1 MANGINY
8 EERKKVKRPIFNVR
22 DLELGY
28 CTKKVLMQELTKP
41 MHGRMYYTTDTHEFF
56 FDFDGTRIPLN
67 MTGDNADIE
76 QALQQ
81 INDKIAQLDPSN
93 IDKLSE
99 QVNKAVSDVKTAQ
112 EEIKQ
117 AKSDVANA
125 VKKAEDAASAVSS
138 KVDASYVDN
147 KVKDL
152 ASQSSVTELQNKLN
166 QIKTVSSV
174 ETTEDGY
181 TLTLSDGTQLVLK
194 NGKDGVNGVDGVDG
208 DSVTVTTS
216 KVEKT
221 TTVTFTD
228 KNGEHSFE
236 VKDGVDG
243 VNGIDGINGVDGKDG
258 ESVVFTSSEKVDGV
272 TTVVITDKDGDHTF
286 QVNDGITPTIEI
298 EQTSKHWVINGV
310 DSGIVA
316 EGKDGVD
323 GVNGVDGKDGITP
336 TIEIDETTKHWI
348 INGVDSGIVAEGKD
362 GKDASSSEYFELN
375 VTDKNMILE
384 GNNLSLKYGDD
395 STITEITQD
404 TVVADEK
411 DGLVTLSQV
420 LELLKKKGD
429 DVVVVDYIYINHGTP
444 GQPNLTD
451 VVNYKSYKITDEY
464 FSEETTPIYASPR
477 EWRGDVEKY
486 IEESSMAT
494 TFGFDIP
501 QNYSFKALRQD
512 PTNPNKWDDL
522 TLGFISNPRYS
533 TKQYGEQVYNCYSR
547 MTNTADGT
555 WYTDAVDYDSTFNYK
570 IILTKNN

>member
-56 FDFDGTRIPLN
+56 FDFDGSRIPLN

-76 QALQQ
+76 KALQQ

-125 VKKAEDAASAVSS
+125 VKKAEDAAAAVSS
-138 KVDASYVDN
+138 KVDQSYVDN

-152 ASQSSVTELQNKLN
+152 ATQSSVTELQNQLN

-194 NGKDGVNGVDGVDG
+194 NGKDGVDGV
-208 DSVTVTTS
+208 
-216 KVEKT
+216 
-221 TTVTFTD
+221 
-228 KNGEHSFE
+228 
-236 VKDGVDG
+236 
-243 VNGIDGINGVDGKDG
+243 DG

-272 TTVVITDKDGDHTF
+272 TTVVITDKDGEHTF

-298 EQTSKHWVINGV
+298 DQTTKHWFINGE
-310 DSGIVA
+310 DSGVVA
-316 EGKDGVD
+316 EGQDGVD
-323 GVNGVDGKDGITP
+323 GVNGKDGVDGKDGITP
-336 TIEIDETTKHWI
+336 TIEIHPTTKHWI

-362 GKDASSSEYFELN
+362 GEDASSSEYFELN

-395 STITEITQD
+395 STITEITPD

-429 DVVVVDYIYINHGTP
+429 DVDYLYINGYLDGEEQTDIAVYNPFPIVLDENNTFTIEVWIPAENSGWTDNYYAVVASVDVPDGYTIDKQNGFKFLDETNEFVPIDIIENPRGVTKKYGNKNYNSYVRQLDDQWDEDGT
-444 GQPNLTD
+444 QLNLVPVQYQITI
-451 VVNYKSYKITDEY
+451 KKIT
-464 FSEETTPIYASPR
+464 
-477 EWRGDVEKY
+477 
-486 IEESSMAT
+486 
-494 TFGFDIP
+494 
-501 QNYSFKALRQD
+501 N
-512 PTNPNKWDDL
+512 
-522 TLGFISNPRYS
+522 
-533 TKQYGEQVYNCYSR
+533 
-547 MTNTADGT
+547 
-555 WYTDAVDYDSTFNYK
+555 
-570 IILTKNN
+570 

>member
-56 FDFDGTRIPLN
+56 FDFDGSRIPLN

-76 QALQQ
+76 KALQQ

-125 VKKAEDAASAVSS
+125 VKKAEDAAAAVSS
-138 KVDASYVDN
+138 KVDQSYVDN

-152 ASQSSVTELQNKLN
+152 ATQSSVTELQNQLN
-166 QIKTVSSV
+166 QVKTVSSV

-194 NGKDGVNGVDGVDG
+194 NGKDGVDGQ
-208 DSVTVTTS
+208 
-216 KVEKT
+216 
-221 TTVTFTD
+221 
-228 KNGEHSFE
+228 
-236 VKDGVDG
+236 DGVDG
-243 VNGIDGINGVDGKDG
+243 VNGKD
-258 ESVVFTSSEKVDGV
+258 
-272 TTVVITDKDGDHTF
+272 
-286 QVNDGITPTIEI
+286 
-298 EQTSKHWVINGV
+298 
-310 DSGIVA
+310 
-316 EGKDGVD
+316 
-323 GVNGVDGKDGITP
+323 GVDGKDGITP
-336 TIEIDETTKHWI
+336 TIEIHPTTKHWI
-348 INGVDSGIVAEGKD
+348 INGEDSGIVAEGQD
-362 GKDASSSEYFELN
+362 GVDASSSEYFELN

-395 STITEITQD
+395 STITEITPD

-429 DVVVVDYIYINHGTP
+429 DVDYLYINGFIDDDGNSDGFLYSGTP
-444 GQPNLTD
+444 DIAVYNPFPIVLDENNTFTIEVWVPAENSGWTD
-451 VVNYKSYKITDEY
+451 NYYAVVAGVDVPDGYTIDKLNDFKFLDETGEFVSMDIMENPRGATKKYGNKNYNSYVRKLSDQYDDEGRQINTSPIKYQITIKKIT
-464 FSEETTPIYASPR
+464 
-477 EWRGDVEKY
+477 
-486 IEESSMAT
+486 
-494 TFGFDIP
+494 
-501 QNYSFKALRQD
+501 N
-512 PTNPNKWDDL
+512 
-522 TLGFISNPRYS
+522 
-533 TKQYGEQVYNCYSR
+533 
-547 MTNTADGT
+547 
-555 WYTDAVDYDSTFNYK
+555 
-570 IILTKNN
+570 

>member
-28 CTKKVLMQELTKP
+28 CTKKVLMKELTKP
-41 MHGRMYYTTDTHEFF
+41 MHGSMYYTTDTHEFF
-56 FDFDGTRIPLN
+56 FDFDGARIPLN

-76 QALQQ
+76 KALQQ

-112 EEIKQ
+112 DEIKQ
-117 AKSDVANA
+117 AKNDVANA
-125 VKKAEDAASAVSS
+125 VKKAEDAAAAVSS
-138 KVDASYVDN
+138 KVDQSYVDN
-147 KVKDL
+147 KVQDL
-152 ASQSSVTELQNKLN
+152 ATQSSVTELQNQLN

-194 NGKDGVNGVDGVDG
+194 N
-208 DSVTVTTS
+208 
-216 KVEKT
+216 
-221 TTVTFTD
+221 
-228 KNGEHSFE
+228 
-236 VKDGVDG
+236 
-243 VNGIDGINGVDGKDG
+243 GKDG

-298 EQTSKHWVINGV
+298 DQTTKHWFINGE
-310 DSGIVA
+310 DSGVVA
-316 EGKDGVD
+316 EGQDGVD
-323 GVNGVDGKDGITP
+323 GVNGKDGITP
-336 TIEIDETTKHWI
+336 TIEIHPTTKHWI

-362 GKDASSSEYFELN
+362 GQDASSSEYFELN
-375 VTDKNMILE
+375 VTDKNMIFE

-420 LELLKKKGD
+420 LELLKKKGND
-429 DVVVVDYIYINHGTP
+429 VDYLYINGYLDGEEQTDIAVYNPFPIVLDENNTFTIEVWIPAENSGWTDNYYAVVASVDVPDGYTIDKQNGFKFLDENNEFVPIGIIENPRGVTKKYGNKNYNSYVRQLDDQWDEDGT
-444 GQPNLTD
+444 QLNLVPVQYQITI
-451 VVNYKSYKITDEY
+451 KKIT
-464 FSEETTPIYASPR
+464 
-477 EWRGDVEKY
+477 
-486 IEESSMAT
+486 
-494 TFGFDIP
+494 
-501 QNYSFKALRQD
+501 N
-512 PTNPNKWDDL
+512 
-522 TLGFISNPRYS
+522 
-533 TKQYGEQVYNCYSR
+533 
-547 MTNTADGT
+547 
-555 WYTDAVDYDSTFNYK
+555 
-570 IILTKNN
+570 

>member
-56 FDFDGTRIPLN
+56 FDFDGSRIPLN

-76 QALQQ
+76 KALQQ

-125 VKKAEDAASAVSS
+125 VKKAEDAATAVSS
-138 KVDASYVDN
+138 KVDQSYVDN

-152 ASQSSVTELQNKLN
+152 ATQSSVTELQNQLN
-166 QIKTVSSV
+166 QVKTVSSV

-194 NGKDGVNGVDGVDG
+194 NGKDGVDGKDG
-208 DSVTVTTS
+208 
-216 KVEKT
+216 
-221 TTVTFTD
+221 
-228 KNGEHSFE
+228 
-236 VKDGVDG
+236 KDGV
-243 VNGIDGINGVDGKDG
+243 NGVDGKDG

-272 TTVVITDKDGDHTF
+272 TTVVITDKDGDHAF

-298 EQTSKHWVINGV
+298 DQTTKHWFINGE

-316 EGKDGVD
+316 EGQDGVD
-323 GVNGVDGKDGITP
+323 GVNGKDGVDGKDGITP
-336 TIEIDETTKHWI
+336 TIEIHPTTKHWI

-362 GKDASSSEYFELN
+362 GEDASSSEYFELN

-395 STITEITQD
+395 STITEITPD

-420 LELLKKKGD
+420 LDLLKKKGD
-429 DVVVVDYIYINHGTP
+429 DVEVVDYIYINHGTP

-451 VVNYKSYKITDEY
+451 VVNYKTYKITDEY
-464 FSEETTPIYASPR
+464 FSEETTPIYASPL
-477 EWRGDVEKY
+477 EWRADVENY
-486 IEESSMAT
+486 LEEISMAT

-501 QNYSFKALRQD
+501 QNYSFKVKRQD
-512 PTNPNKWDDL
+512 PTNSEKWDDY
-522 TLGFISNPRYS
+522 TLGFTSNPRYS

-547 MTNTADGT
+547 MPNTGT
-555 WYTDAVDYDSTFNYK
+555 WHTDVVYNASTFNYK

>member
-56 FDFDGTRIPLN
+56 FDFDGSRIPLN

-76 QALQQ
+76 KALQQ

-125 VKKAEDAASAVSS
+125 VKKAEDAATAVSS
-138 KVDASYVDN
+138 KVDQSYVDN
-147 KVKDL
+147 KVQDL
-152 ASQSSVTELQNKLN
+152 ATQSSVTELQNQLN
-166 QIKTVSSV
+166 QVKTVSSV

-194 NGKDGVNGVDGVDG
+194 NGKDGVDGKDG
-208 DSVTVTTS
+208 
-216 KVEKT
+216 
-221 TTVTFTD
+221 
-228 KNGEHSFE
+228 
-236 VKDGVDG
+236 KDGV
-243 VNGIDGINGVDGKDG
+243 NGVDGKDG

-272 TTVVITDKDGDHTF
+272 TTVVITDKDGEHTF

-298 EQTSKHWVINGV
+298 DQTTKHWFINGE

-316 EGKDGVD
+316 EGQDGVD
-323 GVNGVDGKDGITP
+323 GVNGKDGVDGKDGITP
-336 TIEIDETTKHWI
+336 TIEIHPTTKHWI

-362 GKDASSSEYFELN
+362 GEDASSSEYFELN
-375 VTDKNMILE
+375 VTDKNMIFE

-420 LELLKKKGD
+420 LDLLKKKGD
-429 DVVVVDYIYINHGTP
+429 DVDYLYINGFIDDDGNSDGFLYSGTP
-444 GQPNLTD
+444 DIAVYNPFPIVLDENNTFTIEVWVPAENSGWTD
-451 VVNYKSYKITDEY
+451 NYYAVVAGVDVPDGYTIDKLNDFKFLDETGEFVSMDIMENPRGATKKYGNKNYNSYVRKLSDQYDDEGRQINTSPIKYQITIKKIT
-464 FSEETTPIYASPR
+464 
-477 EWRGDVEKY
+477 
-486 IEESSMAT
+486 
-494 TFGFDIP
+494 
-501 QNYSFKALRQD
+501 N
-512 PTNPNKWDDL
+512 
-522 TLGFISNPRYS
+522 
-533 TKQYGEQVYNCYSR
+533 
-547 MTNTADGT
+547 
-555 WYTDAVDYDSTFNYK
+555 
-570 IILTKNN
+570 

>member
-8 EERKKVKRPIFNVR
+8 EERKKVKRPIFNVK

-28 CTKKVLMQELTKP
+28 CTKKVLMKELTKP

-56 FDFDGTRIPLN
+56 FDFDGARIPLN

-76 QALQQ
+76 KALQQ

-125 VKKAEDAASAVSS
+125 VKKAEDAADAVSS
-138 KVDASYVDN
+138 KVDQSYVDN
-147 KVKDL
+147 KVQDL
-152 ASQSSVTELQNKLN
+152 ATQSSVTELQNQLN

-181 TLTLSDGTQLVLK
+181 TLTLSDGTQLVIK
-194 NGKDGVNGVDGVDG
+194 NGKDGV
-208 DSVTVTTS
+208 
-216 KVEKT
+216 
-221 TTVTFTD
+221 
-228 KNGEHSFE
+228 
-236 VKDGVDG
+236 
-243 VNGIDGINGVDGKDG
+243 NGVDGKDG

-298 EQTSKHWVINGV
+298 DQTTKHWFINGE
-310 DSGIVA
+310 DSGVVA
-316 EGKDGVD
+316 EGQDGVD
-323 GVNGVDGKDGITP
+323 GVNGKDGITP
-336 TIEIDETTKHWI
+336 TIEIDQTTKHWI
-348 INGVDSGIVAEGKD
+348 INGVDSGIVAEGKN
-362 GKDASSSEYFELN
+362 GEDASSSEYFELN

-404 TVVADEK
+404 TVVAAEK

-429 DVVVVDYIYINHGTP
+429 GVAVVDYIYINHGTP
-444 GQPNLTD
+444 GEPNLTD
-451 VVNYKSYKITDEY
+451 VVNYKPYKITDEY

-477 EWRGDVEKY
+477 EWRGDETMYVA
-486 IEESSMAT
+486 ESSMAT

-501 QNYSFKALRQD
+501 QNYSFKVLRQNSTD
-512 PTNPNKWDDL
+512 QEKWDDY
-522 TLGFISNPRYS
+522 TLGFTSNPRYS

-547 MTNTADGT
+547 MTTTGT
-555 WYTDAVDYDSTFNYK
+555 WYTDVVQYDSTFNYK

>member
-166 QIKTVSSV
+166 QVKTVSSV

-194 NGKDGVNGVDGVDG
+194 NGKDGKDGVNGVDG

-272 TTVVITDKDGDHTF
+272 TTVVITDKDGEHSF
-286 QVNDGITPTIEI
+286 EVNDGITPTIEI
-298 EQTSKHWVINGV
+298 EQTTKHWVINGV

-323 GVNGVDGKDGITP
+323 V
-336 TIEIDETTKHWI
+336 
-348 INGVDSGIVAEGKD
+348 
-362 GKDASSSEYFELN
+362 SSSEYFELN

-429 DVVVVDYIYINHGTP
+429 GVAVVDYIYINHGTP

-501 QNYSFKALRQD
+501 QNYSFKVLRQN
-512 PTNPNKWDDL
+512 PINPNKWDDL

>member
-8 EERKKVKRPIFNVR
+8 EERKKVKRPIFNVK

-56 FDFDGTRIPLN
+56 FDFDGSRIPLN

-76 QALQQ
+76 KALQQ

-125 VKKAEDAASAVSS
+125 VKKAEDAAAAVSS
-138 KVDASYVDN
+138 KVDQSYVDN

-152 ASQSSVTELQNKLN
+152 ATQSSVTELQNQLN

-181 TLTLSDGTQLVLK
+181 TLTLSDGTQLFLK
-194 NGKDGVNGVDGVDG
+194 N
-208 DSVTVTTS
+208 
-216 KVEKT
+216 
-221 TTVTFTD
+221 
-228 KNGEHSFE
+228 
-236 VKDGVDG
+236 
-243 VNGIDGINGVDGKDG
+243 GKDG

-272 TTVVITDKDGDHTF
+272 TTVVITDKDGNHTF

-298 EQTSKHWVINGV
+298 HPTTKHWIINDV

-316 EGKDGVD
+316 EGQDGVD
-323 GVNGVDGKDGITP
+323 GVNGKDGVDGKDGITP
-336 TIEIDETTKHWI
+336 TIEIHPTTKHWI

-362 GKDASSSEYFELN
+362 GQDASSSEYFELN
-375 VTDKNMILE
+375 VTDKNMIFE

-420 LELLKKKGD
+420 LELLKKK
-429 DVVVVDYIYINHGTP
+429 V
-444 GQPNLTD
+444 
-451 VVNYKSYKITDEY
+451 
-464 FSEETTPIYASPR
+464 
-477 EWRGDVEKY
+477 
-486 IEESSMAT
+486 M
-494 TFGFDIP
+494 
-501 QNYSFKALRQD
+501 
-512 PTNPNKWDDL
+512 
-522 TLGFISNPRYS
+522 
-533 TKQYGEQVYNCYSR
+533 
-547 MTNTADGT
+547 M
-555 WYTDAVDYDSTFNYK
+555 
-570 IILTKNN
+570 

>member
-56 FDFDGTRIPLN
+56 FDFDGSRIPLN

-76 QALQQ
+76 KALQQ

-125 VKKAEDAASAVSS
+125 VKKAEDAAAAVSS
-138 KVDASYVDN
+138 KVDQSYVDN

-152 ASQSSVTELQNKLN
+152 ATQSSVTELQNQLN
-166 QIKTVSSV
+166 QVKTVSSV

-194 NGKDGVNGVDGVDG
+194 NGKDGVDGQ
-208 DSVTVTTS
+208 
-216 KVEKT
+216 
-221 TTVTFTD
+221 
-228 KNGEHSFE
+228 
-236 VKDGVDG
+236 DGVDG
-243 VNGIDGINGVDGKDG
+243 VNGKD
-258 ESVVFTSSEKVDGV
+258 
-272 TTVVITDKDGDHTF
+272 
-286 QVNDGITPTIEI
+286 
-298 EQTSKHWVINGV
+298 
-310 DSGIVA
+310 
-316 EGKDGVD
+316 
-323 GVNGVDGKDGITP
+323 GVDGKDGITP
-336 TIEIDETTKHWI
+336 TIEIHPTTKHWI
-348 INGVDSGIVAEGKD
+348 INGEDSGIVAEGKD
-362 GKDASSSEYFELN
+362 GEDASSSEYFELN
-375 VTDKNMILE
+375 VTDKNMIFE

-395 STITEITQD
+395 STITEITPD

-429 DVVVVDYIYINHGTP
+429 DVDYLYINGFIDDDGNSDGFLYSGTP
-444 GQPNLTD
+444 DIAVYNPFPIVLDENNTFTIEVWVPAENSGWTD
-451 VVNYKSYKITDEY
+451 NYYAVVAGVDVPDGYTIDKLNDFKFLDETGEFVSMDIMENPRGATKKYGNKNYNSYVRKLSDQYDDEGRQINTSPIKYQITIKKIT
-464 FSEETTPIYASPR
+464 
-477 EWRGDVEKY
+477 
-486 IEESSMAT
+486 
-494 TFGFDIP
+494 
-501 QNYSFKALRQD
+501 N
-512 PTNPNKWDDL
+512 
-522 TLGFISNPRYS
+522 
-533 TKQYGEQVYNCYSR
+533 
-547 MTNTADGT
+547 
-555 WYTDAVDYDSTFNYK
+555 
-570 IILTKNN
+570 